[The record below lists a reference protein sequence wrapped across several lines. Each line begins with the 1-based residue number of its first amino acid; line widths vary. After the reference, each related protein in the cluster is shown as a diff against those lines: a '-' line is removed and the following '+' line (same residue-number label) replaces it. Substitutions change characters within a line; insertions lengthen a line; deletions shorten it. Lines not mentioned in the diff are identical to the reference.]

1 MATLP
6 EHVEL
11 STDLTYTELPTNT
24 FLIDWTSKQIAGM
37 DAGLPAMRQAVEIIL
52 SNERY
57 RWQIYNSN
65 FGCEL
70 EDLPGEESD
79 YIVSELPRRI
89 REAFSADKRI
99 LFADNF
105 VFSDLGG
112 GRMAVT
118 FDVITVFGTFS
129 EEVKV

>member
-6 EHVEL
+6 KHVEL
-11 STDLTYTELPTNT
+11 STELTYTELPTNT

-52 SNERY
+52 ANERY

-89 REAFSADKRI
+89 REAFSVDKRI
-99 LFADNF
+99 LSADNF

-112 GRMAVT
+112 GEMAVS

-129 EEVKV
+129 EEVRM

>member
-6 EHVEL
+6 EHVGLSLEL
-11 STDLTYTELPTNT
+11 AYTELPTNT

-52 SNERY
+52 ANERY

-89 REAFSADKRI
+89 REAFSVDKRI
-99 LFADNF
+99 LSADNF
-105 VFSDLGG
+105 VFSDLSGG
-112 GRMAVT
+112 GMAVS

-129 EEVKV
+129 EEVRM

>member
-6 EHVEL
+6 EHVGMSSEL
-11 STDLTYTELPTNT
+11 AYTELATTP

-52 SNERY
+52 ANERY

-99 LFADNF
+99 LSADNF

>member
-6 EHVEL
+6 KHVEL
-11 STDLTYTELPTNT
+11 STELTYTELPTNT

-52 SNERY
+52 ANERY

-89 REAFSADKRI
+89 REAFSVDKRI
-99 LFADNF
+99 LSADNF

>member
-11 STDLTYTELPTNT
+11 SAELAYTELPTNT

-52 SNERY
+52 ANERY

-89 REAFSADKRI
+89 REAFSVDKRI
-99 LFADNF
+99 LSADNF

-112 GRMAVT
+112 GRMAVS

-129 EEVKV
+129 EEVRI

>member
-6 EHVEL
+6 EGVGFG
-11 STDLTYTELPTNT
+11 TELQYTDKPTNT

-52 SNERY
+52 ANERY

-70 EDLPGEESD
+70 ADLPGEESD
-79 YIVSELPRRI
+79 YIVSELPRGI
-89 REAFSADKRI
+89 RDAFSADNRI
-99 LFADNF
+99 LSAENF

-112 GRMAVT
+112 GRMAVS

-129 EEVKV
+129 EEVRV

>member
-11 STDLTYTELPTNT
+11 STDLVYTELPTNT

-52 SNERY
+52 ANERY

-89 REAFSADKRI
+89 REAFSVDKRI
-99 LFADNF
+99 VSADNF

-112 GRMAVT
+112 GRMAVV

-129 EEVKV
+129 EEVRV

>member
-6 EHVEL
+6 EHVGLSSEL
-11 STDLTYTELPTNT
+11 AYTELPTNT

-52 SNERY
+52 ANERY

-89 REAFSADKRI
+89 REAFSVDKRI
-99 LFADNF
+99 LSADNF

>member
-11 STDLTYTELPTNT
+11 STELTYTELPTNT

-89 REAFSADKRI
+89 REAFSVDKRI
-99 LFADNF
+99 LSADNF